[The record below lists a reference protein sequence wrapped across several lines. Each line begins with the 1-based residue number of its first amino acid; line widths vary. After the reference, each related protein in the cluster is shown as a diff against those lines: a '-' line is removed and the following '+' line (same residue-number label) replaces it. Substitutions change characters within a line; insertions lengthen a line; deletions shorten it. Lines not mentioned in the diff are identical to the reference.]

1 MKLIF
6 KLVAAAALSG
16 LCLFAADS
24 GQASLAQA
32 QDKMLSSVE
41 QEVVSLAE
49 AMPADKYGFK
59 PTQGTFSDVRTFGQ
73 QMSHLATALYLYSSG
88 MLGEKP
94 PVERGK
100 DENGPDSLNG
110 KDAIVK
116 YLKDAFAY
124 AHKATATLTQQN
136 FMETLTMPWGKIT
149 RGLLAEQS
157 ISHSFDHYGQAVVYA
172 RMNGIVPPA
181 SRRS

>member
-1 MKLIF
+1 MKLISQ
-6 KLVAAAALSG
+6 LAVAAALSG
-16 LCLFAADS
+16 FCLFAADS

-32 QDKMLSSVE
+32 QDKMLSQVE

-49 AMPADKYGFK
+49 AMPADKYDFK
-59 PTQGTFSDVRTFGQ
+59 PAQGSFSDVRTFGQ
-73 QMSHLATALYLYSSG
+73 QMSHLATALYLYSSA

-94 PVERGK
+94 PVARGK
-100 DENGPDSLNG
+100 DENGPDSLTG

-116 YLKDAFAY
+116 YLKDSFAY
-124 AHKATATLTQQN
+124 AHKATGTLTQQN
-136 FMETLTMPWGKIT
+136 FMETLTLPWGKAT

-157 ISHSFDHYGQAVVYA
+157 ISHTFDHYGQSVVYA
-172 RMNGIVPPA
+172 RMNGVVPPA